1 MTVQRAPDFLVAG
14 RPNRAGAM
22 RDIPDA
28 GADRKNE
35 MMNSVNA
42 SPLENH
48 KDDERRLQRL
58 LSEHDLL
65 KKFIATHLF
74 IHIKEAFGFPP
85 EKYHLVY
92 RVDGL
97 LQAGKSVESK
107 SEHIVEILLP
117 GDYPAAPPVCSMLS
131 RIFHPNI
138 SGDRI
143 DIKEQWTPET
153 TLVDLVVKIGQMIVY
168 QRYSIKAPL
177 NKEAAQWAVQNNK
190 LLPLSTVDF
199 NRKVDAAPS
208 ATPAGTTAP
217 ASTGRAADSKDS
229 SGDAETIIFEDAAT
243 KLMKDKEPRED
254 DTARLSV
261 EIEASSAATGGKSG
275 SREMRPIPPAHP
287 AQSVIPQHKASDA
300 KRSVAPPATPVVRTA
315 APAPPLPHTHEKQ
328 QQAPAQENRPVFWSE
343 YIPGEMAPKEA
354 AGFNVAN
361 IFCVRCGM
369 KNGVKADFCSR
380 CGAQLHTMVLQ
391 RMARMVIYV
400 GTIVV
405 LFLAAEVEIIVFLIN
420 P

>member
-14 RPNRAGAM
+14 RPGR
-22 RDIPDA
+22 A

-35 MMNSVNA
+35 IMNSMDK
-42 SPLENH
+42 SPAESHTDNEH
-48 KDDERRLQRL
+48 RLQRL

-85 EKYHLVY
+85 EKYHLVF

-97 LQAGKSVESK
+97 LQAGKSIESK

-117 GDYPAAPPVCSMLS
+117 DDYPDSPPVCSMLS

-143 DIKEQWTPET
+143 DIKEEWKPET
-153 TLVDLVVKIGQMIVY
+153 TLVDCVVKIGQMIVF

-177 NKEAAQWAVQNNK
+177 NKEAAQWTVQNNK
-190 LLPLSTVDF
+190 LLPLSTIDF
-199 NRKVDAAPS
+199 NRGADTAPSGPPAGAAAPVG
-208 ATPAGTTAP
+208 A
-217 ASTGRAADSKDS
+217 GRAADSKDV
-229 SGDAETIIFEDAAT
+229 GDADTIIFEDAAAQ
-243 KLMKDKEPRED
+243 LMKDKEPRED
-254 DTARLSV
+254 DTAQLSV
-261 EIEASSAATGGKSG
+261 EIEAPPAATSGKSG
-275 SREMRPIPPAHP
+275 PGEVRPIPPTHP
-287 AQSVIPQHKASDA
+287 AKGVIPQHTQK
-300 KRSVAPPATPVVRTA
+300 KEP
-315 APAPPLPHTHEKQ
+315 
-328 QQAPAQENRPVFWSE
+328 QAPAQQNRRFYGPEN
-343 YIPGEMAPKEA
+343 IPGEIA
-354 AGFNVAN
+354 ARKTAGYKVDN

-369 KNGVKADFCSR
+369 KNGIKADFCSR
-380 CGAQLHTMVLQ
+380 CGARLHTMMLQ

>member
-14 RPNRAGAM
+14 RPGHAGAM
-22 RDIPDA
+22 RGIPDA
-28 GADRKNE
+28 GADRENE
-35 MMNSVNA
+35 MMNSVNT
-42 SPLENH
+42 SPLESQ

-117 GDYPAAPPVCSMLS
+117 DDYPAAPPVCSMLS

-153 TLVDLVVKIGQMIVY
+153 TLVDLVVKIGQMIVF

-177 NKEAAQWAVQNNK
+177 NKEAVQWAMQNKK

-199 NRKVDAAPS
+199 NRRVDAAPS
-208 ATPAGTTAP
+208 GPPAEAAAP
-217 ASTGRAADSKDS
+217 ASAGRAADSTDA
-229 SGDAETIIFEDAAT
+229 GDADTIIFEDAAAQ
-243 KLMKDKEPRED
+243 LMKDKEPRED
-254 DTARLSV
+254 DTAQLSV
-261 EIEASSAATGGKSG
+261 EIEAPSAATGGKNG
-275 SREMRPIPPAHP
+275 AREIQPIPPTHP
-287 AQSVIPQHKASDA
+287 AQGVIPQHMQK
-300 KRSVAPPATPVVRTA
+300 KGP
-315 APAPPLPHTHEKQ
+315 
-328 QQAPAQENRPVFWSE
+328 QAPAQENRRVFWAE
-343 YIPGEMAPKEA
+343 NIPGETATNKTEESE
-354 AGFNVAN
+354 VEN
-361 IFCVRCGM
+361 IFCVRCGK
-369 KNGVKADFCSR
+369 KNGMKADFCTR
-380 CGAQLHTMVLQ
+380 CGATLHTMVLQ
-391 RMARMVIYV
+391 RMARMVIAV

-405 LFLAAEVEIIVFLIN
+405 LFLAAEVEIIVFLVN